1 MADVKESTDRK
12 WSWEAALKG
21 VIPPL
26 ISPLTVAGEPDGAAA
41 LALVDHV
48 LAGGCSGL
56 FVLGGCG
63 EGAWLTGGQR
73 ATVIRAVV
81 RAAAG
86 RAPVLVGVMLPA
98 TGPAAEAAR
107 HAADEGADAVVV
119 GSPYYYSVD
128 ADTQQRHV
136 ETVLDAVSL
145 PALLYNIP
153 QATHHT
159 LLPATVR
166 LIARDSRVMG
176 IKDSAGDFEA
186 FLQFLGVKEKRPSF
200 SVLQGYEHLSAAS
213 LLQGGDGLVPG
224 LANVAPALFV
234 ALHRTAA
241 SGDASTCARIQTEI
255 EDLSTLHGHGH
266 WLPALKA
273 ACAAIGIG
281 TGVPA
286 APLAPADSEQRRSI
300 KAILGRHRLFG

>member
-1 MADVKESTDRK
+1 MADVKEGTVRK

-26 ISPLTVAGEPDGAAA
+26 ISPLTAAGEPDGAAT
-41 LALVDHV
+41 LRLVDHV

-98 TGPAAEAAR
+98 AGPAVEAAR
-107 HAADEGADAVVV
+107 QAADEGADAVVV

-128 ADTQQRHV
+128 AATQQRHV

-166 LIARDSRVMG
+166 MIARDSRVMG

-234 ALHRTAA
+234 TLHRTAA
-241 SGDASTCARIQTEI
+241 SGDASACARIQTEI
-255 EDLSTLHGHGH
+255 EDLSALHGHGH
-266 WLPALKA
+266 WLSALKA

-286 APLAPADSEQRRSI
+286 APLAPADSDQRRSI